1 MAEKQRKVNT
11 PVYGSL
17 AYDLDKLAREQELE
31 EAGRSSREEYVR
43 RPSHKPE
50 IRPRPQAR
58 QKVSPVVLGCVAV
71 LTAMVLVLLAGY
83 VQLTETSDSVVRI
96 KRQLTDL
103 EEEHISL
110 LTRYEQA
117 FDLATIK
124 EVAERQG
131 MTKPTGG
138 QVEYLDLSSGDTAVV
153 YGAKDN
159 GWSAF
164 KAAVGKGIDLIVEYF
179 R

>member
-1 MAEKQRKVNT
+1 MAERKRKVNT
-11 PVYGSL
+11 STYGSL
-17 AYDLDKLAREQELE
+17 AYDLDTLVREQERE
-31 EAGRSSREEYVR
+31 EKKHREEYVR
-43 RPSHKPE
+43 RPTHKKQAQAQ
-50 IRPRPQAR
+50 PRPE
-58 QKVSPVVLGCVAV
+58 QKVSPLVLGCVAV

-96 KRQLTDL
+96 KKQLNDL
-103 EEEHISL
+103 EEEHVSL

-124 EVAERQG
+124 EVAEQRG

-138 QVEYLDLSSGDTAVV
+138 QVEYVDLSGGDTAVV
-153 YGAKDN
+153 YDVDDS
-159 GWSAF
+159 GWNAVRTTLGN
-164 KAAVGKGIDLIVEYF
+164 AASSVLEYF